1 MAGWVRA
8 ALGPKE
14 RGGGWG
20 LRSEQG
26 ASGSGICV
34 SSTDRAGRARVW
46 PASQGA
52 VRGWVLRSQEVR
64 GGIQPERQ
72 GGQEQ

>member
-34 SSTDRAGRARVW
+34 SSTDRAGLQEGRAREW
-46 PASQGA
+46 G
-52 VRGWVLRSQEVR
+52 
-64 GGIQPERQ
+64 QPPR
-72 GGQEQ
+72 EQ